1 MPLNNI
7 PHSQRR
13 CLRRAAPTLRTIL
26 VIPFV
31 LQIFAAV
38 GLVGYLSF
46 RNSQQAVNHLAH
58 QLIREASL
66 RVDQHL
72 DTYLASSYEIARS
85 NAELVESKLL
95 NRQDL
100 DLVGYQFWQKVK
112 LHQKI
117 SYMHFTQTNSNYLG
131 VGRWLPGEGITVD
144 EVSPR
149 TKGKNVVYKMDNQGN
164 RTQKIGAYDF
174 NPLTYPP
181 FVRTSQLRKPNWS
194 PVKVL
199 QEIDGY
205 VALVFGHPVYDRNQ
219 KFIGM
224 MAADLTLSQI
234 GDFLQD
240 LKVSPSG
247 KIFIIER
254 DGMLIAHSVKQPI
267 LKATAK
273 DKQRLNILEDPDPLI
288 QATAQHLQRKFGS
301 FEQIK
306 NAQELDLK
314 IGGDSALLTQSERQF
329 VQVTPWR
336 DKFGLDWLVVVVIP
350 ESDFMKQINA
360 NTRTTILLS
369 LAALFIATVFG
380 ILTARWVTQP
390 ILRLNQAAKDIAK
403 GNWNQTVE
411 LKRTDEL
418 GELAISF
425 NQMAGQLKESF
436 ETLEQ
441 RVSDRTA
448 ALAESN
454 QQLEHAKE
462 KAEVANH
469 AKSSFIANMSHE
481 LRTPLNA
488 ILGFS
493 QLMTRSKTLSIEHQ
507 ENISIITRSGEHLLT
522 LINNILDLSKIEAGK
537 TTLNLKHFDLY
548 RLLSDLED
556 MFRLKAED
564 KRLQLLFEHLAD
576 VPRYVE
582 TDEVKLRQV
591 LINLI
596 SNAIKFTDKGGVS
609 LKVKA
614 MSDDKSLRVY
624 ASSEAS
630 FTHTLYFEV
639 EDSGAGI
646 AADELDKLFEAFA
659 QTQTGKNAQEGTG
672 LGLPISR
679 NFVQLMGGEMNI
691 SSQVGY
697 GTLVKFQ
704 IQVTAVEAADEE
716 TLRFKR
722 QIIALES
729 NQPSYRILV
738 VDDKDINR
746 QILVKLLGPLG
757 FELKEAENGQEAIDI
772 WQQWQPHLIWMDM
785 RMPVLNG
792 VEATQYIKTQANG
805 NGNSPKIIALT
816 ASSLEEE
823 RAAILAV
830 GCDDFMR
837 KPFRDYEIFDAMAKH
852 IGVIYVYE
860 ETLNQPQAHLPTA
873 KLQPSDFHK
882 MSSEWLS
889 EFHAAATVGRDQR
902 LMELIEKIP
911 EQNSAI
917 VQTLKHL
924 VDNFEFDALLELT
937 QSIF

>member
-1 MPLNNI
+1 MPLANHI
-7 PHSQRR
+7 PQTQGRS
-13 CLRRAAPTLRTIL
+13 LRTIL
-26 VIPFV
+26 VVPFV

-58 QLIREASL
+58 QLIQEASL

-72 DTYLASSYEIARS
+72 DTYLESSYQIARS
-85 NAELVESKLL
+85 NAELVESGLL

-100 DLVGYQFWQKVK
+100 DLVGYQFWQKVE

-117 SYMHFTQTNSNYLG
+117 SYMHFTQTNGNYLG
-131 VGRWLPGEGITVD
+131 VGRWLPGEGITID

-149 TKGKNVVYKMDNQGN
+149 TKGKNIVYKMDTQGK

-219 KFIGM
+219 NFIGM
-224 MAADLTLSQI
+224 MAADLKLSHI

-267 LKATAK
+267 LKATGK

-288 QATAQHLQRKFGS
+288 QATAQHLQHRFGS
-301 FEQIK
+301 FDQIK
-306 NAQELDLK
+306 NAQELHLK
-314 IGGDSALLTQSERQF
+314 VGGDSLLTQSERQF

-336 DKFGLDWLVVVVIP
+336 DRFGLDWLVVVTIP

-360 NTRTTILLS
+360 NTRTTIILS

-403 GNWNQTVE
+403 GNWHQTVE

-436 ETLEQ
+436 ETLEK

-462 KAEVANH
+462 KAEVANQT
-469 AKSSFIANMSHE
+469 KSSFIANMSHE

-488 ILGFS
+488 ILGFA
-493 QLMTRSKTLSIEHQ
+493 QLMTRSKTLSTEHQ
-507 ENISIITRSGEHLLT
+507 QNVSIITRSGEHLLT

-537 TTLNLKHFDLY
+537 TTLNLKCFDFY

-564 KRLQLLFEHLAD
+564 KRLQLLFEHLPD

-596 SNAIKFTDKGGVS
+596 SNAIKFTDEGGI
-609 LKVKA
+609 
-614 MSDDKSLRVY
+614 SLRVKAI
-624 ASSEAS
+624 ASSS
-630 FTHTLYFEV
+630 PTHTLYFEV

-679 NFVQLMGGEMNI
+679 NFVQLMGGEMNV

-697 GTLVKFQ
+697 GTLVKFK
-704 IQVTAVEAADEE
+704 IPVTPVEAADEE
-716 TLRFKR
+716 TVRFKQ

-729 NQPSYRILV
+729 NQPRYRILI

-746 QILVKLLGPLG
+746 QILVKLLSPLG
-757 FELKEAENGQEAIDI
+757 FEVKEAKNGQEAIDI

-792 VEATQYIKTQANG
+792 IEATQYIKAQANG
-805 NGNSPKIIALT
+805 NNPKIIALT
-816 ASSLEEE
+816 ASGLEEE

-852 IGVIYVYE
+852 IGVLYVYE
-860 ETLNQPQAHLPTA
+860 ETQNQPQAYSSTA
-873 KLQPSDFHK
+873 KLQPSDLNS
-882 MSSEWLS
+882 MSGEWLS
-889 EFHAAATVGRDQR
+889 EFQAAATAGRDKL
-902 LMELIEKIP
+902 LMELIQKIP
-911 EQNSAI
+911 DQNSAT
-917 VQTLKHL
+917 VQALNHL
-924 VDNFEFDALLELT
+924 VDNFEFDVLIELS
-937 QSIF
+937 QSIS

>member
-1 MPLNNI
+1 MSLANHI

-13 CLRRAAPTLRTIL
+13 SLRTRL
-26 VIPFV
+26 VVPFV

-72 DTYLASSYEIARS
+72 DTYLASSYQIARS
-85 NAELVESKLL
+85 NAELVESALL

-100 DLVGYQFWQKVK
+100 DLVSYQFWQKVK

-149 TKGKNVVYKMDNQGN
+149 TKGKNIVYKMDSQGN

-219 KFIGM
+219 NFIGM

-267 LKATAK
+267 LKATGK

-306 NAQELDLK
+306 NAQELDFNV
-314 IGGDSALLTQSERQF
+314 GGDSSLLTQSERQF

-336 DKFGLDWLVVVVIP
+336 DQFGLDWLVVVTIP

-360 NTRTTILLS
+360 NTRTTIILS

-380 ILTARWVTQP
+380 IFTARWVTQP

-403 GNWNQTVE
+403 GTWNQTVE
-411 LKRTDEL
+411 LNRTDEL

-454 QQLEHAKE
+454 HQLEHAKE
-462 KAEVANH
+462 KAEVANQ

-481 LRTPLNA
+481 LRTPLNG
-488 ILGFS
+488 ILGFA
-493 QLMTRSKTLSIEHQ
+493 QLMTRSKTLSTEHQ
-507 ENISIITRSGEHLLT
+507 ENVSIITRSGEHLLT

-537 TTLNLKHFDLY
+537 TTLNLKRFDFY

-564 KRLQLLFEHLAD
+564 KRLQLLFEHLPD

-596 SNAIKFTDKGGVS
+596 SNAIKFTDEGGVS
-609 LKVKA
+609 LRVKA
-614 MSDDKSLRVY
+614 I

-630 FTHTLYFEV
+630 PSHTLYFEV
-639 EDSGAGI
+639 EDSGPGI
-646 AADELDKLFEAFA
+646 GADELDKLFEAFA

-679 NFVQLMGGEMNI
+679 NFVQLMGGEMNV

-697 GTLVKFQ
+697 GTLVKFK

-716 TLRFKR
+716 TLRFKK

-729 NQPSYRILV
+729 NQPRYRILV

-746 QILVKLLGPLG
+746 QILVKLLSPLG
-757 FELKEAENGQEAIDI
+757 FEVKSAQNGQEAIDI
-772 WQQWQPHLIWMDM
+772 WQQWQPDLIWMDM

-792 VEATQYIKTQANG
+792 VEATQYIKAQA

-837 KPFRDYEIFDAMAKH
+837 KPFRDYEIFDMMAKH
-852 IGVIYVYE
+852 IGVLYVYE
-860 ETLNQPQAHLPTA
+860 ETPNQPQAYLPTA
-873 KLQPSDFHK
+873 KLQPSDLNN

-889 EFHAAATVGRDQR
+889 EFYSAATAGRDQR
-902 LMELIEKIP
+902 LMELIQKIP
-911 EQNSAI
+911 DQNSAT

-924 VDNFEFDALLELT
+924 VDNFEFDALIQLT
-937 QSIF
+937 QQVS

>member
-1 MPLNNI
+1 MPFANHI
-7 PHSQRR
+7 PHSHRR
-13 CLRRAAPTLRTIL
+13 CLGWAAPTLRTIL
-26 VIPFV
+26 VVPFV

-46 RNSQQAVNHLAH
+46 RNSQHAVNHLAH

-72 DTYLASSYEIARS
+72 DTYLASSYQIARS
-85 NAELVESKLL
+85 NAELVESGLL

-100 DLVGYQFWQKVK
+100 DLVGYQFWQKVE

-117 SYMHFTQTNSNYLG
+117 SYMHFTQTNGNYLG
-131 VGRWLPGEGITVD
+131 VGRWLPGEGITID

-149 TKGKNVVYKMDNQGN
+149 TKGKNIVYKMDSQGK

-174 NPLTYPP
+174 NPLTYTP

-205 VALVFGHPVYDRNQ
+205 VALVFGHPVYDRKQN
-219 KFIGM
+219 FIGM
-224 MAADLTLSQI
+224 MAADLTLSHI

-267 LKATAK
+267 LKATGK

-288 QATAQHLQRKFGS
+288 QATAQHLQRQFGS
-301 FEQIK
+301 FKQIK
-306 NAQELDLK
+306 NAQELDFNV
-314 IGGDSALLTQSERQF
+314 GGDSSLLTQSERQF

-336 DKFGLDWLVVVVIP
+336 DRFGLDWLVVVTIP

-360 NTRTTILLS
+360 NTRTTIILS

-403 GNWNQTVE
+403 GNWHQTVE

-436 ETLEQ
+436 ETLEK

-462 KAEVANH
+462 KAEVANQT
-469 AKSSFIANMSHE
+469 KSSFIANMSHE

-488 ILGFS
+488 ILGFA
-493 QLMTRSKTLSIEHQ
+493 QLMTRSKTLSTEHQ
-507 ENISIITRSGEHLLT
+507 QNVSIITRSGEHLLT

-537 TTLNLKHFDLY
+537 TTLNLKCFDFY

-564 KRLQLLFEHLAD
+564 KRLKLLFEHLPD

-596 SNAIKFTDKGGVS
+596 SNAIKFTDEGGI
-609 LKVKA
+609 
-614 MSDDKSLRVY
+614 SLRVKAI
-624 ASSEAS
+624 ASSS
-630 FTHTLYFEV
+630 PTHTLYFEV

-679 NFVQLMGGEMNI
+679 NFVQLMGGEMNV

-697 GTLVKFQ
+697 GTLVKFK
-704 IQVTAVEAADEE
+704 IPVTVVEAADEE
-716 TLRFKR
+716 TVRFKQ

-729 NQPSYRILV
+729 NQPRYRILI

-746 QILVKLLGPLG
+746 QILVKLLSPLG
-757 FELKEAENGQEAIDI
+757 FEVKEAKNGQEAIDI

-792 VEATQYIKTQANG
+792 IEATQYIKAQANG
-805 NGNSPKIIALT
+805 NNPKIIALT
-816 ASSLEEE
+816 ASGLEEE

-852 IGVIYVYE
+852 IGVLYVYE
-860 ETLNQPQAHLPTA
+860 ETQNQPQAYSSTA
-873 KLQPSDFHK
+873 KLQPSDLNS
-882 MSSEWLS
+882 MSGEWLS
-889 EFHAAATVGRDQR
+889 EFQAAATAGRDKL
-902 LMELIEKIP
+902 LMELIQKIP
-911 EQNSAI
+911 DQNSAT
-917 VQTLKHL
+917 VQALNHL
-924 VDNFEFDALLELT
+924 VDNFEFDVLIELS
-937 QSIF
+937 QSIS